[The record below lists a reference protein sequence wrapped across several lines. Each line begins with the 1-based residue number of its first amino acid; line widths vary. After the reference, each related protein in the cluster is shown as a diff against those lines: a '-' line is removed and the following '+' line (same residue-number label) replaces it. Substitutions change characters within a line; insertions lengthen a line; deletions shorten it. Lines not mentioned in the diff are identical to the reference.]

1 MTHKSKQTWIG
12 YQKSFQT
19 PIRYQLQ
26 CRHLNPM
33 DVKFT
38 KTCPTFIPWE
48 IILWGLA
55 PYLVPNIYIF
65 QKPIT
70 VIDLENKMWGHGI
83 STLKSPKIVVTKYFF
98 CISKFWQDVYTK
110 LDENIVNFG
119 DIWKVWNW
127 TYSNFLLK
135 FT

>member
-1 MTHKSKQTWIG
+1 MVK

-19 PIRYQLQ
+19 RTKYQPK
-26 CRHLNPM
+26 CRHLKPM

-38 KTCPTFIPWE
+38 KICPTFIPWE
-48 IILWGLA
+48 NILWGLA
-55 PYLVPNIYIF
+55 PYVIPNIYIF

-70 VIDLENKMWGHGI
+70 IVDLENKMWGHGI
-83 STLKSPKIVVTKYFF
+83 NTLKFPKLLSQSTIF

-119 DIWKVWNW
+119 EIWKVKNL
-127 TYSNFLLK
+127 TYWIF
-135 FT
+135 